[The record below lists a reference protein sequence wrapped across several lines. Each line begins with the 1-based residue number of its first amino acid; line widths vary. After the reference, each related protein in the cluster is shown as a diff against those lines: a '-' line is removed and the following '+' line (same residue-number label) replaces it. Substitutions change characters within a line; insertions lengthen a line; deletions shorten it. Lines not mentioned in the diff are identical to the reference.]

1 MRSWLD
7 TTRRLVGRRGA
18 PRGDLGVAL
27 QGGGSHGAF
36 TWGVLDRLLAAEAP
50 AIAAASG
57 ASAGALN
64 AVALAAGL
72 LEGGPEG
79 ARDKLQA
86 LWRGVAD
93 ATPSGWR
100 SVMDFWAPA
109 LKMFSPYSF
118 NPSSANPLREVLG
131 DLIDFERLRAERPLA
146 LRIAATHVATGRARL
161 FDEAEISLDAVLAS
175 TCLPWLQQAVVIGGD
190 AYWDGGLSANPPVLA
205 LVEHTACRDLLLVS
219 LVPEERLD
227 LPVTAAAI
235 GDRFGELAFTAP
247 LVAELAAL
255 DRAKRMAGSGLTLD
269 PLKRRYAALRLHR
282 LTDAALADLPASTR
296 LDPDWRFLTR
306 LSAMGREAAERWLS
320 GLAQP
325 ANENLASEEAVP
337 AWTSS
342 SSSS

>member
-1 MRSWLD
+1 MRSWLE
-7 TTRRLVGRRGA
+7 TTRRLVGRRVGS
-18 PRGDLGVAL
+18 RGDLAVAL
-27 QGGGSHGAF
+27 QGGGAHGAF
-36 TWGVLDRLLAAEAP
+36 TWGVLDRLLADEAP

-72 LEGGPEG
+72 LDGGPTG
-79 ARDKLQA
+79 ARDKLHA
-86 LWRGVAD
+86 LWRAIAD
-93 ATPSGWR
+93 ATPFGWR
-100 SVMDFWAPA
+100 GVMDFWAPA
-109 LKMFSPYSF
+109 LRMFSPYNF
-118 NPSSANPLREVLG
+118 NPGAANPLREVLG
-131 DLIDFERLRAERPLA
+131 DLIDFERLRAERPLR
-146 LRIAATHVATGRARL
+146 LVISATHVASGRARL
-161 FDEAEISLDAVLAS
+161 FDEAEISLDALLAS
-175 TCLPWLQQAVVIGGD
+175 TCLPWLQQAVVIDGD

-205 LVEHTACRDLLLVS
+205 LVDRMAVRDLLLVS
-219 LVPEERLD
+219 LVPEERPD

-255 DRAKRMAGSGLTLD
+255 ERARRLAGSGITLD

-282 LTDAALADLPASTR
+282 LTDPALADLPPSTR

-306 LSAMGREAAERWLS
+306 LSAMGREAAERWLA
-320 GLAQP
+320 GLKPP
-325 ANENLASEEAVP
+325 ANQNLEAEEAAT

>member
-1 MRSWLD
+1 MRSWLE
-7 TTRRLVGRRGA
+7 TTRRLVGRGPASRAGLA
-18 PRGDLGVAL
+18 VAL

-36 TWGVLDRLLAAEAP
+36 TWGVLDRLLAHQGP
-50 AIAAASG
+50 AISAASG

-79 ARDKLQA
+79 ARAMLQA

-100 SVMDFWAPA
+100 TMVDFWAPA
-109 LKMFSPYSF
+109 LKMFSPYGF
-118 NPSSANPLREVLG
+118 NPHAGNPLREVLG
-131 DLIDFERLRAERPLA
+131 DLIDFERLRAERPLN
-146 LRIAATHVATGRARL
+146 LVIAATHVATGRARL
-161 FDEAEISLDAVLAS
+161 FDEADVTLDAVLAS
-175 TCLPWLQQAVVIGGD
+175 TCLPWLQQAVIIDGD
-190 AYWDGGLSANPPVLA
+190 AYWDGGLSANPPL
-205 LVEHTACRDLLLVS
+205 LGLIDRTACRDLLLVT

-255 DRAKRMAGSGLTLD
+255 DRAKAMAGSGISLD
-269 PLKRRYAALRLHR
+269 PMKRRYAALRLHR
-282 LTDAALADLPASTR
+282 LTDPDLADLSASSR
-296 LDPDWRFLTR
+296 LDADWRFLSR
-306 LSAMGREAAERWLS
+306 LSAMGHEAAECWLA
-320 GLAQP
+320 GLVPP
-325 ANENLASEEAVP
+325 ANENLEAEEAAT